1 MIVLGP
7 LVLLAVGALAI
18 SGITARDGAHSP
30 ARGGLLGYRRPG
42 PGSGLFF
49 VGLVL
54 AAAAMS
60 GLAKMVTGLGHGVR
74 RFPASRQPPHVPPG
88 PLPAGAAAPRPFG
101 GTNRTPWSRTPPRPH
116 RDENRTGRDN
126 AERGH

>member
-60 GLAKMVTGLGHGVR
+60 GLARIVTGLGRGVR
-74 RFPASRQPPHVPPG
+74 RFPASRQLPQVPPDRCR
-88 PLPAGAAAPRPFG
+88 PMPRRPGASEA
-101 GTNRTPWSRTPPRPH
+101 
-116 RDENRTGRDN
+116 
-126 AERGH
+126 

>member
-49 VGLVL
+49 V
-54 AAAAMS
+54 
-60 GLAKMVTGLGHGVR
+60 
-74 RFPASRQPPHVPPG
+74 
-88 PLPAGAAAPRPFG
+88 
-101 GTNRTPWSRTPPRPH
+101 
-116 RDENRTGRDN
+116 
-126 AERGH
+126 